1 MQFITEQIDLD
12 KSRTVIEESANGKS
26 KNYFIEGVFM
36 QADQKNKNGRIYPKN
51 IMESQLNSYDSVFI
65 QKNRALGELGHPT
78 TPTVNLDRASHNIV
92 NLRLEGIDVY
102 GKAKVLDT
110 PCGTI
115 AKTLIDEGIQLA
127 VSSRGLGS
135 VKLDESGSNVV
146 QSDFYLA
153 AIDLVADPSAPSA
166 FVNGILE
173 GVEYIQSDTGYR
185 EAVIESIESVVKKTK
200 FDHVKREAELLKI
213 FEGVLRNV

>member
-1 MQFITEQIDLD
+1 MQLITEQIDVD
-12 KSRTVIEESANGKS
+12 NSNTIIEESASGKA
-26 KNYFIEGVFM
+26 KKYFIEGIFM
-36 QADQKNKNGRIYPKN
+36 QADQKNRNGRVYPRA
-51 IMESQLNSYDSVFI
+51 IMEGQLNNYNQVFI

-78 TPTVNLDRASHNIV
+78 SPTVNLDRASHNIV
-92 NLRLEGIDVY
+92 SLKMEGVNVY
-102 GKAKVLDT
+102 GKAKLLDT

-135 VKLDESGSNVV
+135 VKLDESGSNIV

-153 AIDLVADPSAPSA
+153 AVDLVADPSAPSA

-173 GVEYIQSDTGYR
+173 GVEYIQSDNGYR
-185 EAVIESIESVVKKTK
+185 EHVVEQIEQVVKQNK
-200 FDHVKREAELLKI
+200 FDKVKQEAQLLKI
-213 FEGVLRNV
+213 FENVLKGI